1 MPLVLLSPASGGF
14 KVETALGG
22 FTDFPFFYC
31 RNRLSAY
38 GIRFTSR
45 CPTILHPNLRPN
57 SSGHLWRRPKNGN
70 KGYGKWGKFHTLSFI
85 FCRPRLLKW
94 QKRLAVSAANTE
106 CWWTRFF
113 YCRNRPTPYGIRLAG
128 RSPTILHP
136 NLRPNSPGHLWRRPK
151 NDTVCRK
158 GAKKRG
164 KSSKILQKRRQK
176 N

>member
-1 MPLVLLSPASGGF
+1 MSYFL
-14 KVETALGG
+14 
-22 FTDFPFFYC
+22 
-31 RNRLSAY
+31 
-38 GIRFTSR
+38 
-45 CPTILHPNLRPN
+45 LHPGVLKVGKCALWHISRGFPVFLLPESPHAVWYTACGSMSDNP
-57 SSGHLWRRPKNGN
+57 SSKPAPEQSGASWRRPKNGN

-94 QKRLAVSAANTE
+94 QKRLGVSAANTE
-106 CWWTRFF
+106 CWWTRLF
-113 YCRNRPTPYGIRLAG
+113 YCRNRLSAYGIRFTS
-128 RSPTILHP
+128 RCPTILHP
-136 NLRPNSPGHLWRRPK
+136 NLRPNSPGHLGRRPK